1 MNKGNPVVVNQTV
14 GQSYEVN
21 RSTHYAQNAKVTENQ
36 LQSSEYRPD
45 MSQKRINKS
54 IPYTMEKAVINE
66 IVVEKPIEVV
76 VEKPVPFYKEVE
88 VPYDVIV
95 E

>member
-1 MNKGNPVVVNQTV
+1 
-14 GQSYEVN
+14 
-21 RSTHYAQNAKVTENQ
+21 
-36 LQSSEYRPD
+36 

-54 IPYTMEKAVINE
+54 IPYTMEKAIINE
-66 IVVEKPIEVV
+66 IVVEKPIEVI

>member
-1 MNKGNPVVVNQTV
+1 
-14 GQSYEVN
+14 
-21 RSTHYAQNAKVTENQ
+21 
-36 LQSSEYRPD
+36 
-45 MSQKRINKS
+45 
-54 IPYTMEKAVINE
+54 MEKAIINE
-66 IVVEKPIEVV
+66 VVVEKPIEVV